1 MREKLLFVG
10 MLAMCILYY
19 IEVIPSGNFSTLNWI
34 GFVISAITI
43 VPWLVSLLIGCKK
56 KRQESEYKKLK
67 SEDKKNK

>member
-19 IEVIPSGNFSTLNWI
+19 IEVIPNGNFSTLNWI

-43 VPWLVSLLIGCKK
+43 VPWLVSLLIGYKK
-56 KRQESEYKKLK
+56 KRQENEYKKLK